1 MSATSTTVVPFPGK
15 DQHRHT
21 LALIVE
27 NEFGVL
33 ARVAGLFSGRGYNI
47 ESLAVAETND
57 PAVSRMTIVTTGNDA
72 IIEQIIKQLR
82 KLINVIKVTD
92 LTELPYVDRELA
104 LVKVSAN
111 DGAKRDEILRA
122 CVIFH
127 ARVVDASKNAFV
139 LEVAGEAQK
148 IDSCLQMLEPL
159 GILEIV
165 RTGTIAIARGD
176 RIDTI

>member
-1 MSATSTTVVPFPGK
+1 MSASTTVVPFPAK
-15 DQHRHT
+15 NQHRHT

-57 PAVSRMTIVTTGNDA
+57 PQVSRMTIVTTGNDQV
-72 IIEQIIKQLR
+72 IEQIIKQLR

-92 LTELPYVDRELA
+92 LTEMPFIDRELA
-104 LVKVSAN
+104 LVKVSA
-111 DGAKRDEILRA
+111 DEGAKRDEILRA
-122 CVIFH
+122 CVIFK
-127 ARVVDASKNAFV
+127 ARVVDASKNAYV
-139 LEVAGEAQK
+139 IEIAGEAQK
-148 IDSCLQMLEPL
+148 IESCLQMLEPL

-176 RIDTI
+176 RIDTV